1 MESATQVKREMTAPA
16 KIFISATPVFHDFS
30 VGPNTDTGPGPCRSQ
45 IITVSATLVDF
56 YGENIDNGNLQLTA
70 IGGGLADPPPDPN
83 WNPDWVQTTN
93 SQGQAT
99 WYIEYP
105 IQLCP
110 KTDPQTCPVD
120 NDCTLCEYDDFSS
133 SVWVDLIF
141 PVQTQ
146 SNQLEVTLMRSGG
159 ECDNCP

>member
-1 MESATQVKREMTAPA
+1 NHSGEPSMLPFQPGQ
-16 KIFISATPVFHDFS
+16 IFINASPVFNDFS
-30 VGPNTDTGPGPCRSQ
+30 VGPNSNNPCRSQ
-45 IITVSATLVDF
+45 VITVSATLVDF
-56 YGENIDNGNLQLTA
+56 YGENIDNGALQLTA
-70 IGGGLADPPPDPN
+70 IGAGLADPPPDPSWDPN
-83 WNPDWVQTTN
+83 WVQITN
-93 SQGQAT
+93 SQGQAV

-110 KTDPQTCPVD
+110 KTEPQTCPTED
-120 NDCTLCEYDDFSS
+120 NDCTLCDYDEFSS

-159 ECDNCP
+159 ECENCP